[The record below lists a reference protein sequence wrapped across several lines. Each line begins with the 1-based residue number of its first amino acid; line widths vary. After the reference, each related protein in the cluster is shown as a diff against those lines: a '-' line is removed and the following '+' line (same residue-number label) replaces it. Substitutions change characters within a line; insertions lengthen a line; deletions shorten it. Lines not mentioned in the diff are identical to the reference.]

1 MTWLHVCNV
10 VVDPDFQGRS
20 VEFRELLLLLLFFRE
35 QGNVYHGPNNIP
47 DKVNGVKVDYSD
59 NIVLH
64 AFT

>member
-1 MTWLHVCNV
+1 MYAM
-10 VVDPDFQGRS
+10 
-20 VEFRELLLLLLFFRE
+20 LLLTLISKGGVLSSGSFFFFFFFFRE